1 MTDTSPEALDALIA
15 KAEGRAGYLVSRGDT
30 VTPTLLD
37 QLASAVAALRAAP
50 VAMREGAARIVQPA
64 GKRPCDCDRCYCQNV
79 GDAEAVAAWDAQ
91 NAAAEAIRALP
102 LDAPAPVDPAWDR
115 VAQGVFHEVPAP
127 IDPVATYTATVDVGS
142 VDDTRRVYQGF
153 RQVDPVAEALGRID
167 VLELAR
173 MFHEAYESLAPY
185 HGYVTRPETRTFD
198 PASNNGRLMIATCK
212 AVLGASAI
220 RAREGGKP

>member
-1 MTDTSPEALDALIA
+1 MTDTSPEALDALTA

-37 QLASAVAALRAAP
+37 QLVSALAALRAAP

-102 LDAPAPVDPAWDR
+102 LDAPAPVDP
-115 VAQGVFHEVPAP
+115 
-127 IDPVATYTATVDVGS
+127 
-142 VDDTRRVYQGF
+142 
-153 RQVDPVAEALGRID
+153 VAEAARQEKDGLSETERQ
-167 VLELAR
+167 LRRALAQ
-173 MFHEAYESLAPY
+173 EAR
-185 HGYVTRPETRTFD
+185 HD
-198 PASNNGRLMIATCK
+198 
-212 AVLGASAI
+212 
-220 RAREGGKP
+220 